1 MNELNLFAKT
11 ENVLIRSRNRVN
23 NDFVVRP
30 KVTIGDELIVTK
42 LGSVNYM
49 EERLTMNL
57 LIALLPSD

>member
-1 MNELNLFAKT
+1 MNGLNLFAKT